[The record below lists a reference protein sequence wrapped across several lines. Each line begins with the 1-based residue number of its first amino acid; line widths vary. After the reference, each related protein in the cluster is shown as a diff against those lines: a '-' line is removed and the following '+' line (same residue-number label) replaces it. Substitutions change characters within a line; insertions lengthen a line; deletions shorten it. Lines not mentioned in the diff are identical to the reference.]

1 MTKFIVTAALSAFCA
16 CAYAQTDSIG
26 IYKVDNAGISR
37 IEAARPAYT
46 KISAGLIKSKAKV
59 VFNGASSQNRFRGS
73 ATFRLYFGTPSPYE
87 AAKYFMFT
95 PSYSVKDFMVGKFEV
110 KKENRYLTTA
120 SASIVGSK
128 IGVSTAKAVNVEYRR
143 LRDNVY
149 EITVTGPAGEYC
161 IMPVLNGTA
170 GYAGVFD
177 FALE

>member
-1 MTKFIVTAALSAFCA
+1 MKKFIVAALSAFCA

-26 IYKVDNAGISR
+26 IYKVDNGCISR
-37 IEAARPAYT
+37 IEAARPAQT
-46 KISAGLIKSKAKV
+46 KISGGFKSKAKV
-59 VFNGASSQNRFRGS
+59 VFNGASSENRFRGS
-73 ATFRLYFGTPSPYE
+73 ATFRLYFGTPSPYD
-87 AAKYFMFT
+87 ASKYFMFA
-95 PSYSVKDFMVGKFEV
+95 PSYSVKDFIVGKFDV

-120 SASIVGSK
+120 SVSIVGSK
-128 IGVSTAKAVNVEYRR
+128 IGVSVVKDVNVEYRQ

-161 IMPVLNGTA
+161 IMPLLIGTA

>member
-26 IYKVDNAGISR
+26 IYKVDNAGSSR
-37 IEAARPAYT
+37 IEAARPAQT
-46 KISAGLIKSKAKV
+46 KISVGLRSKAKV
-59 VFNGASSQNRFRGS
+59 AFNGAFSQNRFRGS
-73 ATFRLYFGTPSPYE
+73 ATFRLYFGTPSPYD
-87 AAKYFMFT
+87 ASKYFMFT
-95 PSYSVKDFMVGKFEV
+95 PSYSVKDFIVGKFEV

-120 SASIVGSK
+120 SVSIVGSK
-128 IGVSTAKAVNVEYRR
+128 IGVSAADVNVEYRQ

-149 EITVTGPAGEYC
+149 EITATGPAGEYC
-161 IMPVLNGTA
+161 IMPVLHGTS

>member
-1 MTKFIVTAALSAFCA
+1 MKKFIVTAVLSIFCA

-37 IEAARPAYT
+37 VEAARPALT
-46 KISAGLIKSKAKV
+46 KISGVFKTKAKV
-59 VFNGASSQNRFRGS
+59 VFNGSSSQNRFKGS
-73 ATFRLYFGTPSPYE
+73 ATFRLYFGTPSPYDV
-87 AAKYFMFT
+87 AKYFMFT
-95 PSYSVKDFMVGKFEV
+95 SSYSVKDFSVGKFEV

-120 SASIVGSK
+120 SVSIVGSK
-128 IGVSTAKAVNVEYRR
+128 IGVSAAKNVSVEYRQ

-149 EITVTGPAGEYC
+149 EITVTGSAGEYC
-161 IMPVLNGTA
+161 IMPVLNGTS

>member
-1 MTKFIVTAALSAFCA
+1 MKKFIVAALSAFCA

-26 IYKVDNAGISR
+26 IYKVDNGCISR
-37 IEAARPAYT
+37 IEAARPAQT
-46 KISAGLIKSKAKV
+46 KISGGFKSKAKV
-59 VFNGASSQNRFRGS
+59 VFNGASSENRFRGS
-73 ATFRLYFGTPSPYE
+73 ATFRLYFGTPSPYD
-87 AAKYFMFT
+87 ASKYFMFT
-95 PSYSVKDFMVGKFEV
+95 PSYSVKDFIVGKFEV

-120 SASIVGSK
+120 SVSIVGSK
-128 IGVSTAKAVNVEYRR
+128 IGVSAAEDVNVEYRQ

-161 IMPVLNGTA
+161 IMPLLIGTA

>member
-1 MTKFIVTAALSAFCA
+1 MKKYIVVAALLALCA

-37 IEAARPAYT
+37 IEAASPAQT
-46 KISAGLIKSKAKV
+46 KISGVLKSKAKV
-59 VFNGASSQNRFRGS
+59 VFNDASSQNRFRGS
-73 ATFRLYFGTPSPYE
+73 ATFRLYFGAPSPYD
-87 AAKYFMFT
+87 ASKYFMFT
-95 PSYSVKDFMVGKFEV
+95 PSYSVKDFIVGKFEV

-120 SASIVGSK
+120 SVSIVGSK
-128 IGVSTAKAVNVEYRR
+128 IGVSTAKDVNVEYRQ

-161 IMPVLNGTA
+161 IMPVLHGTS

>member
-1 MTKFIVTAALSAFCA
+1 MKKFIVTAALSVFCA

-37 IEAARPAYT
+37 VEAARPTQT
-46 KISAGLIKSKAKV
+46 KISGGLKSKAKV
-59 VFNGASSQNRFRGS
+59 VFNGSSSQNRFRGS
-73 ATFRLYFGTPSPYE
+73 ATFRLYFGVPSPYD
-87 AAKYFMFT
+87 ASKYFMFT
-95 PSYSVKDFMVGKFEV
+95 PSYSVKDFIVGKFEV

-128 IGVSTAKAVNVEYRR
+128 IGVSTAKGVNVEYN
-143 LRDNVY
+143 NVY
-149 EITVTGPAGEYC
+149 EITVTGSAGEYC
-161 IMPVLNGTA
+161 IMPMLNGTS

>member
-1 MTKFIVTAALSAFCA
+1 MKKFIVTAALSIFCA

-37 IEAARPAYT
+37 VEAARPALT
-46 KISAGLIKSKAKV
+46 KISGVFKTKAKV
-59 VFNGASSQNRFRGS
+59 VFNGSSSQNRFKGS
-73 ATFRLYFGTPSPYE
+73 ATFRLYFGMPSPYD

-95 PSYSVKDFMVGKFEV
+95 PSYSVKDFSVGKFEV

-120 SASIVGSK
+120 SVSIVGSK
-128 IGVSTAKAVNVEYRR
+128 IGVSAAKDVSVEYRQ

-149 EITVTGPAGEYC
+149 EITITGPAGEYC

>member
-1 MTKFIVTAALSAFCA
+1 MKKFIVTSALSAFCA

-26 IYKVDNAGISR
+26 IYKVDNGCISR
-37 IEAARPAYT
+37 IEAARPAQT
-46 KISAGLIKSKAKV
+46 KISGGFKSKAKV
-59 VFNGASSQNRFRGS
+59 VFNGSSSQNRFRGS
-73 ATFRLYFGTPSPYE
+73 ATFRLYFGTPSPYD
-87 AAKYFMFT
+87 ASKYFMFT
-95 PSYSVKDFMVGKFEV
+95 PSYSVKDFIVGKFEV

-120 SASIVGSK
+120 SVSIIGSSK
-128 IGVSTAKAVNVEYRR
+128 IGVSTAEDVNVEYRQ

-161 IMPVLNGTA
+161 IMPSLIGTA

>member
-1 MTKFIVTAALSAFCA
+1 MKKFIVTAALSIFCA

-37 IEAARPAYT
+37 VEAARPAQT
-46 KISAGLIKSKAKV
+46 KISGVFKTKAKV
-59 VFNGASSQNRFRGS
+59 VFNGSSSQNRFKGS
-73 ATFRLYFGTPSPYE
+73 ATFRLYFGMPSPYD

-95 PSYSVKDFMVGKFEV
+95 PSYSVKDFSVGKFEV

-120 SASIVGSK
+120 SVSIVGSK
-128 IGVSTAKAVNVEYRR
+128 IGVTAAKDVSVEYRQ

-149 EITVTGPAGEYC
+149 EITITGPAGEYC
-161 IMPVLNGTA
+161 IMPVLYGTA

>member
-1 MTKFIVTAALSAFCA
+1 MKKFIVTAALSAFSA

-46 KISAGLIKSKAKV
+46 KISGGLMKSKAKV

-73 ATFRLYFGTPSPYE
+73 ATFRLYFGTPSPYD

-95 PSYSVKDFMVGKFEV
+95 LSYSVKDFIVGKFEA

-120 SASIVGSK
+120 SVSIVGSK
-128 IGVSTAKAVNVEYRR
+128 IGVSAAKDVSVEYRQ

-149 EITVTGPAGEYC
+149 EITITGPAGEYC
-161 IMPVLNGTA
+161 IMLVLNGTA